1 MRVLGHGIVLKEV
14 LLFIAR
20 LTFESGRNPV
30 VCVTIQMKPLL
41 VEFSHGAIY
50 FSSNFVVLTFESE
63 WNPMVWPFKW
73 YLFSSIFTW
82 YYIDIYVFLTFQSVD
97 EIYRV
102 VILIMC
108 LLSRRACTLAVLS
121 VNCLLPHFPQFK
133 SKIFLQFLLLLA
145 CSWQSYWNEI

>member
-50 FSSNFVVLTFESE
+50 FSSNFVVLTFESLNE
-63 WNPMVWPFKW
+63 ILWCDHSND
-73 YLFSSIFTW
+73 
-82 YYIDIYVFLTFQSVD
+82 IDVFLTFQSVD
-97 EIYRV
+97 EIYKV

-133 SKIFLQFLLLLA
+133 PKIFLQFLLLLA
-145 CSWQSYWNEI
+145 CS

>member
-1 MRVLGHGIVLKEV
+1 MRVLGHDIVLKEV

-50 FSSNFVVLTFESE
+50 FSSNFVVLTFESLNE
-63 WNPMVWPFKW
+63 ILWCDHSNDT
-73 YLFSSIFTW
+73 SSAV
-82 YYIDIYVFLTFQSVD
+82 YSHGLYRYIYVFLTFQSVG
-97 EIYRV
+97 EIYKV

-145 CSWQSYWNEI
+145 CS